1 MGVGHFILFIL
12 AAFVIVFGCSYG
24 GIRFYNYIKL
34 RGVSRG
40 EKVLLYIAFL
50 IVVIVLLNRK

>member
-12 AAFVIVFGCSYG
+12 AAFAIVFGCSYG

-34 RGVSRG
+34 RGISRG
-40 EKVLLYIAFL
+40 EKVLLYLGFL
-50 IVVIVLLNRK
+50 TIVIVLLNRK